1 MGAHLEAAINSRFRF
16 LVTKTDILQHQIDVE
31 RSQAITTVCVRSI
44 SITNNIAHEIRHL
57 HWENNVRPRT
67 IRIRFLFPG
76 VANRVAKETLLFI
89 LFSIVR
95 ERRICS
101 ISKRTRGFRSSKP
114 TEWKWASILAALL
127 S

>member
-1 MGAHLEAAINSRFRF
+1 MRAHLEAAVNSRFHF
-16 LVTKTDILQHQIDVE
+16 LVPIPDILQHQIDVE
-31 RSQAITTVCVRSI
+31 RSQAITTVCVRI
-44 SITNNIAHEIRHL
+44 SITNDIAHEIHHL

-67 IRIRFLFPG
+67 ICIRFLFPG
-76 VANRVAKETLLFI
+76 VANRVAKETLLFT
-89 LFSIVR
+89 LCSIVR

-101 ISKRTRGFRSSKP
+101 ISKRTRGLCSSKS